1 MKSKLT
7 ILTFLVLVMTSCKKD
22 DFPIDKDTI
31 QVTIKNSDTYS
42 YSTGVGG
49 DEDGAKIIRQAN
61 NFEISELRRNQ
72 TTNWVVFYDYKP
84 KSNFTG
90 KDYVEIETYEGSNGA
105 SPPTTINTVKI
116 LINVTK

>member
-105 SPPTTINTVKI
+105 RPPTTINTVKI